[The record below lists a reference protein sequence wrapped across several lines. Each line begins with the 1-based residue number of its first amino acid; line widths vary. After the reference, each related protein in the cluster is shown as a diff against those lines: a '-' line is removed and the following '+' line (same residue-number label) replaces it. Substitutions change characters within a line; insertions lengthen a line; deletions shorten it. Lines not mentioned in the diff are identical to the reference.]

1 MQRRCH
7 SWPTTEKGD
16 NAALF
21 VNLAEAIRQGKEQA
35 IKWEESTDVIEIIQ
49 LAYQSAKE
57 ERTIVVPPRNH

>member
-1 MQRRCH
+1 VVK
-7 SWPTTEKGD
+7 SIWPTTEKGD

-57 ERTIVVPPRNH
+57 ERTIDVPPRNH